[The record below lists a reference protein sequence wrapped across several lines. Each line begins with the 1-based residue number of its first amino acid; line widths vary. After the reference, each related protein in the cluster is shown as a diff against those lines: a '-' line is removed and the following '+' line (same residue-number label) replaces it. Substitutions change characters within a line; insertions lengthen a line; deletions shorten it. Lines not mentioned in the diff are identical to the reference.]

1 MTDAMRNKNALDPS
15 SKKISTF
22 RVEPA
27 SINFVDYQVNSIYE
41 IPLKVTN
48 IASVSKRIKFI
59 PPQTSN
65 FTVKNVK
72 YPSELNGDIAPGM
85 SVSMFIAF

>member
-1 MTDAMRNKNALDPS
+1 MTDAMRNKAALDPNS
-15 SKKISTF
+15 IKISTF

-27 SINFVDYQVNSIYE
+27 SLNFVDYQVNAIYE

-59 PPQTSN
+59 PP
-65 FTVKNVK
+65 
-72 YPSELNGDIAPGM
+72 
-85 SVSMFIAF
+85 